1 MCFSVLFF
9 PRTPSYLQQLRIAQ
23 SCLSL
28 SAGAAKN
35 ARFIPPPKHTWARR
49 WALGGGQIGG
59 GDSDFPFSSLYVPG
73 GGEASVKWTK
83 KPLNR
88 HFSRQFRTFDGGS
101 IKKISVEKGVN
112 KVCLR
117 RGYSDF
123 AF

>member
-1 MCFSVLFF
+1 MGV
-9 PRTPSYLQQLRIAQ
+9 RR
-23 SCLSL
+23 
-28 SAGAAKN
+28 GADK
-35 ARFIPPPKHTWARR
+35 
-49 WALGGGQIGG
+49 G
-59 GDSDFPFSSLYVPG
+59 GDSDVPG
-73 GGEASVKWTK
+73 RGKASEKLTI

-88 HFSRQFRTFDGGS
+88 HFSRQFTTFDGGS